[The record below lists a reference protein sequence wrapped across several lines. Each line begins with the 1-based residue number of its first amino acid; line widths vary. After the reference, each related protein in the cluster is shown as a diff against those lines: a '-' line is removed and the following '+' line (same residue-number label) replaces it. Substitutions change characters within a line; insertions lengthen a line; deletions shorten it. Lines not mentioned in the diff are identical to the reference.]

1 MTRADKKAYIDDL
14 ASQAEVSGHS
24 EGRTRTGVQ
33 DHQARQRQVP
43 QSQEHTDCGQTG
55 KVTHHGSREGGKM
68 GRAFQRSAE
77 QATTNN

>member
-43 QSQEHTDCGQTG
+43 QSRNTPIVDRQGRLLTTEAEKEARWVEHFSE
-55 KVTHHGSREGGKM
+55 VLNRPPP
-68 GRAFQRSAE
+68 
-77 QATTNN
+77 TT